1 MSGQNVTPIFAALP
15 ANATN
20 DQGLLWIERVRRVLL
35 RWEELP
41 ADQTQMMTPE
51 IVEQAI
57 GELDH
62 MEGLIYRDMN
72 ESRQA

>member
-1 MSGQNVTPIFAALP
+1 MSRQNVTPIFSALP

-20 DQGLLWIERVRRVLL
+20 QQGLLWIERVRRVLT

-41 ADQTQMMTPE
+41 ADQTQMMTPD

-57 GELDH
+57 GELNH
-62 MEGLIYRDMN
+62 MEWLIYRDMN
-72 ESRQA
+72 EARQA

>member
-1 MSGQNVTPIFAALP
+1 MPGQNVTPIFSALP

-20 DQGLLWIERVRRVLL
+20 EQRLLWIERMRRVLA

-41 ADQTQMMTPE
+41 ADQTQMMTRE

-57 GELDH
+57 GELNH
-62 MEGLIYRDMN
+62 MERLIYRDMN